1 VTTTRYPDY
10 ATLLDYCRRSADPIG
25 RLMLALSG
33 RGDAESL
40 AQSDAIC
47 SGLQLANFWQDVA
60 VDWSKGRVYLPRE
73 ELQRHGVDETWIAQA
88 RADDA
93 WHALM
98 RTQTRRARAM
108 LESGAPLARR
118 LGGRIGWEL
127 RLVVQGG
134 LRILERIDR
143 VRGDVFR
150 QRPQLRASDWLLMAA
165 RASTM

>member
-1 VTTTRYPDY
+1 
-10 ATLLDYCRRSADPIG
+10 
-25 RLMLALSG
+25 
-33 RGDAESL
+33 
-40 AQSDAIC
+40 
-47 SGLQLANFWQDVA
+47 
-60 VDWSKGRVYLPRE
+60 
-73 ELQRHGVDETWIAQA
+73 
-88 RADDA
+88 
-93 WHALM
+93 
-98 RTQTRRARAM
+98 M